1 MLLARRADWSERSGP
16 AGEKAAGAAEPW
28 LAGAAGWVRS
38 RGSLRSPARRCRP
51 VVGRELESER
61 ATALQR
67 SLVPLGTRGGCSRKS
82 PQGTAVGVRG

>member
-1 MLLARRADWSERSGP
+1 MSGP
-16 AGEKAAGAAEPW
+16 AGGEAAGAAEPG

-38 RGSLRSPARRCRP
+38 RRSLRSPAGRCRP
-51 VVGRELESER
+51 IVGRGFENQR